1 MAAKRVQL
9 LSLLE
14 AKVVAPAVESND
26 SKEEL
31 FFEAMKEVLSTDAR
45 LNIPSSLKMM
55 RSKVGPDTYYES
67 VAFIFRYMETSTGR
81 LNRNET
87 YALLVKLLK
96 AYVYYIRSAI
106 RMPLTIK
113 TFFNVLN
120 CFDAAVEQSYPG
132 YREYG
137 FLRAIISPK
146 TYVLEGL
153 TEDRR
158 HSSEERR
165 GAADSMSGYIWDP
178 GCC

>member
-1 MAAKRVQL
+1 MAVTRVKL
-9 LSLLE
+9 LAALE
-14 AKVVAPAVESND
+14 AKSVVPTEQTSDA
-26 SKEEL
+26 KEEM

-45 LNIPSSLKMM
+45 LNIPTTLKMM
-55 RSKVGPDTYYES
+55 RSKVGPDTYYEA
-67 VAFIFRYMETSTGR
+67 VAFIFRYIETSTGA

-87 YALLVKLLK
+87 YALLVKLFK

-113 TFFNVLN
+113 TFFNTMS

-137 FLRAIISPK
+137 FLRALIAPK
-146 TYVLEGL
+146 TSVLENL
-153 TEDRR
+153 ASVHKPKLSD
-158 HSSEERR
+158 
-165 GAADSMSGYIWDP
+165 MSGYIWDP